1 MQAVTNSLFLPALV
15 CWVRNHHILVLLC
28 FGWRNILF
36 LEITVH
42 IHDMKYLR
50 KLYQTRNIPPH
61 LLNKYWVYK
70 NKFLRP
76 RNRDTSE
83 QRGSRRTP
91 IQKGSGKHSYSGVLF
106 ISPPHKLLKRV
117 IVQQINKTRGP
128 FHCSSEETNSEVSW
142 TKLHSAQCELCLIAR
157 LVHVSCSS
165 YCHALCTPHRSEL
178 CNSHMRSQT
187 QYWHE
192 SSVSLFQLFFSFAW
206 SSFRY

>member
-1 MQAVTNSLFLPALV
+1 MGGETFCFWKSQFTSMTWNTWENCIKQETYHHTSWTNIECTKTNSSGL
-15 CWVRNHHILVLLC
+15 
-28 FGWRNILF
+28 GT
-36 LEITVH
+36 EIPV
-42 IHDMKYLR
+42 
-50 KLYQTRNIPPH
+50 
-61 LLNKYWVYK
+61 
-70 NKFLRP
+70 
-76 RNRDTSE
+76 NRGDPGEHPSE
-83 QRGSRRTP
+83 
-91 IQKGSGKHSYSGVLF
+91 KVAEKHPYSGVLF
-106 ISPPHKLLKRV
+106 SSPPHKLLKRV

-128 FHCSSEETNSEVSW
+128 FHCSREETNSEVSW

-192 SSVSLFQLFFSFAW
+192 SSVLLFQLFFSFAR